1 MKQNMKVF
9 IPATLGMLTAFG
21 PFVTDFY
28 LPVLPEMTG
37 YFHTTPALASM
48 SLTAGMIGLAA
59 GQLFIGPLTDKYGRK
74 RILVGSMLL
83 FVVASLLCIFSG
95 DIFMFNAM
103 RVLQG
108 LAGAGGIVIAKSMSA
123 DMYTGRE
130 LASFM
135 ALLGAINGIAPVCAP
150 VVGGLMAGVT
160 SWTGVFAVILAVG
173 LVLMV
178 CSMFL
183 PETLQPANRI
193 RKSVI
198 KVYGNLFR
206 VFRNSRF
213 TLSVMAEMA
222 CFFMFFAY
230 IASSPFIMQ
239 QVYHLSPL
247 GYSLC
252 FGLNALM
259 IGVGAA
265 MATRFRSQ
273 GTCLRFGG
281 LGMLAGTL
289 LLAFL
294 LNTAMPLWIVMLA
307 YIYTLICFGLMQPPL
322 TAIAFDGHS
331 PRQRARQCRCCQCHL
346 RCLRL
351 CCRCPFESA
360 CRHWRH
366 NRHFRPRHGMR
377 SRCLPPVYP
386 AAEQQAARRCGMI
399 KVVY

>member
-83 FVVASLLCIFSG
+83 FVLASLLCIFSG

-160 SWTGVFAVILAVG
+160 SWTGVFVVILAVG

-322 TAIAFDGHS
+322 TAIALDSERDNAGAASAIFGASGFVAGALSS
-331 PRQRARQCRCCQCHL
+331 PLVGIGDITVTSGLVMACGAVVCLLFILPLSSKLRA
-346 RCLRL
+346 
-351 CCRCPFESA
+351 
-360 CRHWRH
+360 
-366 NRHFRPRHGMR
+366 
-377 SRCLPPVYP
+377 V
-386 AAEQQAARRCGMI
+386 AA
-399 KVVY
+399 

>member
-222 CFFMFFAY
+222 CFCMFFAY

-322 TAIAFDGHS
+322 TAIALDSERDNAGAASAIFGASGFVAGALSS
-331 PRQRARQCRCCQCHL
+331 PLVGIGDITLTSGLVMACGAVVCLLFILPLSSKLRA
-346 RCLRL
+346 
-351 CCRCPFESA
+351 
-360 CRHWRH
+360 
-366 NRHFRPRHGMR
+366 
-377 SRCLPPVYP
+377 V
-386 AAEQQAARRCGMI
+386 AA
-399 KVVY
+399 

>member
-59 GQLFIGPLTDKYGRK
+59 GQLFIGPLTDKYWRK

-173 LVLMV
+173 LVLTV

-322 TAIAFDGHS
+322 TAIALDSERDNAGAASAIFGASGFVAGALSS
-331 PRQRARQCRCCQCHL
+331 PLVGIGDITVTSGLVMACGAVVCLLFILPLSSKLRA
-346 RCLRL
+346 
-351 CCRCPFESA
+351 
-360 CRHWRH
+360 
-366 NRHFRPRHGMR
+366 
-377 SRCLPPVYP
+377 V
-386 AAEQQAARRCGMI
+386 AA
-399 KVVY
+399 

>member
-48 SLTAGMIGLAA
+48 SLTAGMIGLAF

-322 TAIAFDGHS
+322 TAIALDSERDNAGAASAIFGASGFVAGALSS
-331 PRQRARQCRCCQCHL
+331 PLVGIGDITLTSGLVMACGAVVCLLFILPLSSKLRA
-346 RCLRL
+346 
-351 CCRCPFESA
+351 
-360 CRHWRH
+360 
-366 NRHFRPRHGMR
+366 
-377 SRCLPPVYP
+377 V
-386 AAEQQAARRCGMI
+386 AA
-399 KVVY
+399 

>member
-206 VFRNSRF
+206 VFCNSRF

-322 TAIAFDGHS
+322 TAIALDSERDNAGAASAIFGASGFVAGALSS
-331 PRQRARQCRCCQCHL
+331 PLVGIGDITVTSGLIMACGAVVCLLFILPLSSKLRA
-346 RCLRL
+346 
-351 CCRCPFESA
+351 
-360 CRHWRH
+360 
-366 NRHFRPRHGMR
+366 
-377 SRCLPPVYP
+377 V
-386 AAEQQAARRCGMI
+386 AA
-399 KVVY
+399 

>member
-95 DIFMFNAM
+95 DIFMFNTM

-173 LVLMV
+173 IVLMV

-322 TAIAFDGHS
+322 TSIALDSERDNAGAASAIFGASGFVAGALSS
-331 PRQRARQCRCCQCHL
+331 PLVGIGDITVTSGLVMACGAVVCLLFILPLSSKLRA
-346 RCLRL
+346 
-351 CCRCPFESA
+351 
-360 CRHWRH
+360 
-366 NRHFRPRHGMR
+366 
-377 SRCLPPVYP
+377 V
-386 AAEQQAARRCGMI
+386 AA
-399 KVVY
+399 

>member
-48 SLTAGMIGLAA
+48 SLTAGMIGLAF

-95 DIFMFNAM
+95 DIFMFNVM

-322 TAIAFDGHS
+322 TAIALDSERDNAGAASAIFGASGFVAGALSS
-331 PRQRARQCRCCQCHL
+331 PLVGIGDITVTSGLIMACGAVVCLLFILPLSSKLRA
-346 RCLRL
+346 
-351 CCRCPFESA
+351 
-360 CRHWRH
+360 
-366 NRHFRPRHGMR
+366 
-377 SRCLPPVYP
+377 V
-386 AAEQQAARRCGMI
+386 AA
-399 KVVY
+399 

>member
-1 MKQNMKVF
+1 MKVF

-28 LPVLPEMTG
+28 FPVLPEMTG

-103 RVLQG
+103 RGLQG

-322 TAIAFDGHS
+322 TAIALDSERDNAGAASAIFGASGFVAGALSS
-331 PRQRARQCRCCQCHL
+331 PLVGIGDITVTSGLVMACGAVVCLLFILPLSSKLRA
-346 RCLRL
+346 
-351 CCRCPFESA
+351 
-360 CRHWRH
+360 
-366 NRHFRPRHGMR
+366 
-377 SRCLPPVYP
+377 V
-386 AAEQQAARRCGMI
+386 AA
-399 KVVY
+399 

>member
-103 RVLQG
+103 RGLQG

-173 LVLMV
+173 IVLMV

-265 MATRFRSQ
+265 MATRYRSQ

-322 TAIAFDGHS
+322 TAIALDSERDNAGAASAIFGASGFVAGAFAS
-331 PRQRARQCRCCQCHL
+331 PLVGIGDITVTSGLVMACGAVVCLLFILPLSSKLRA
-346 RCLRL
+346 
-351 CCRCPFESA
+351 
-360 CRHWRH
+360 
-366 NRHFRPRHGMR
+366 
-377 SRCLPPVYP
+377 V
-386 AAEQQAARRCGMI
+386 AA
-399 KVVY
+399 

>member
-74 RILVGSMLL
+74 RILVGSLLL

-130 LASFM
+130 LAGFM

-160 SWTGVFAVILAVG
+160 SWSGVFAIILAVG
-173 LVLMV
+173 IVLMV

-198 KVYGNLFR
+198 KVYGNLFH
-206 VFRNSRF
+206 VFRNYRF

-273 GTCLRFGG
+273 VTCLRFGG

-307 YIYTLICFGLMQPPL
+307 YMYTLICFGLMQPPL
-322 TAIAFDGHS
+322 TALALDSERDNAGAASAIFGASGFVAGALSS
-331 PRQRARQCRCCQCHL
+331 PLVGIGDITVTSGLVMACGAVVCLLFILPLSSKLRA
-346 RCLRL
+346 
-351 CCRCPFESA
+351 
-360 CRHWRH
+360 
-366 NRHFRPRHGMR
+366 
-377 SRCLPPVYP
+377 V
-386 AAEQQAARRCGMI
+386 AA
-399 KVVY
+399 

>member
-108 LAGAGGIVIAKSMSA
+108 QAGAGGIVIAKSMSA

-173 LVLMV
+173 IVLMV

-322 TAIAFDGHS
+322 TAIALDSERDNAGAASAIFGASGFVAGALSS
-331 PRQRARQCRCCQCHL
+331 PLVGIGDITVTSGLVMACGAVVCLLFILPLSSKLRA
-346 RCLRL
+346 
-351 CCRCPFESA
+351 
-360 CRHWRH
+360 
-366 NRHFRPRHGMR
+366 
-377 SRCLPPVYP
+377 V
-386 AAEQQAARRCGMI
+386 AA
-399 KVVY
+399 

>member
-252 FGLNALM
+252 FGLNAFM

-322 TAIAFDGHS
+322 TAIALDSERDNAGAASAIFGASGFVAGALSS
-331 PRQRARQCRCCQCHL
+331 PLVGIGDITLTSGLVMACGAVVCLLFILPLSSKLRA
-346 RCLRL
+346 
-351 CCRCPFESA
+351 
-360 CRHWRH
+360 
-366 NRHFRPRHGMR
+366 
-377 SRCLPPVYP
+377 V
-386 AAEQQAARRCGMI
+386 AA
-399 KVVY
+399 

>member
-95 DIFMFNAM
+95 DIFMFNTM

-173 LVLMV
+173 IVLMV

-273 GTCLRFGG
+273 GTCLRFGV

-322 TAIAFDGHS
+322 TAIALDSERDNAGAASAIFGASGFVAGALSS
-331 PRQRARQCRCCQCHL
+331 PLVGIGDITVTSGLVMACGAVVCLLFILPLSSKLRA
-346 RCLRL
+346 
-351 CCRCPFESA
+351 
-360 CRHWRH
+360 
-366 NRHFRPRHGMR
+366 
-377 SRCLPPVYP
+377 V
-386 AAEQQAARRCGMI
+386 AA
-399 KVVY
+399 

>member
-173 LVLMV
+173 IVLMV

-206 VFRNSRF
+206 VFRNSHF
-213 TLSVMAEMA
+213 TLSVMVEMA

-322 TAIAFDGHS
+322 TAIALDSERDNAGAASAIFGASGFVAGALSS
-331 PRQRARQCRCCQCHL
+331 PLVGIGDITVTSGVVMACGAAVCLLFILPLSSKLRA
-346 RCLRL
+346 
-351 CCRCPFESA
+351 
-360 CRHWRH
+360 
-366 NRHFRPRHGMR
+366 
-377 SRCLPPVYP
+377 V
-386 AAEQQAARRCGMI
+386 AA
-399 KVVY
+399 

>member
-173 LVLMV
+173 IVLMV

-322 TAIAFDGHS
+322 TAIALDSERDNAGAASAIFGASGFVAGALSS
-331 PRQRARQCRCCQCHL
+331 PLVGIGDITVTSGLVMACGAVVCLLFILPLSSKL
-346 RCLRL
+346 RT
-351 CCRCPFESA
+351 
-360 CRHWRH
+360 
-366 NRHFRPRHGMR
+366 
-377 SRCLPPVYP
+377 V
-386 AAEQQAARRCGMI
+386 AA
-399 KVVY
+399 

>member
-103 RVLQG
+103 RGLQG

-173 LVLMV
+173 IVLMV

-307 YIYTLICFGLMQPPL
+307 YIYTMICFGLMQPPL
-322 TAIAFDGHS
+322 TAIALDSERDNAGAASAIFGASGFVAGALSS
-331 PRQRARQCRCCQCHL
+331 PLVGIGDITVTSGLVMACGAVVCLLFILPLSSKLRA
-346 RCLRL
+346 
-351 CCRCPFESA
+351 
-360 CRHWRH
+360 
-366 NRHFRPRHGMR
+366 
-377 SRCLPPVYP
+377 V
-386 AAEQQAARRCGMI
+386 AA
-399 KVVY
+399 

>member
-108 LAGAGGIVIAKSMSA
+108 LAGAGGIVIVKSMSA

-294 LNTAMPLWIVMLA
+294 LNTAMSLWIVMLA

-322 TAIAFDGHS
+322 TAIALDSERDNAGAASAIFGASGFVAGALSS
-331 PRQRARQCRCCQCHL
+331 PLVGIGDITVTSGLVMACGAVVCLLFILPLSSKLRA
-346 RCLRL
+346 
-351 CCRCPFESA
+351 
-360 CRHWRH
+360 
-366 NRHFRPRHGMR
+366 
-377 SRCLPPVYP
+377 V
-386 AAEQQAARRCGMI
+386 AA
-399 KVVY
+399 

>member
-48 SLTAGMIGLAA
+48 SLTAGMIGFAA

-173 LVLMV
+173 IVLMV

-322 TAIAFDGHS
+322 TAIALDSERDNAGAASAIFGASGFVAGALSS
-331 PRQRARQCRCCQCHL
+331 PLVGIGDITVTSGLVMACGAVVCLLFILPLSSKLRA
-346 RCLRL
+346 
-351 CCRCPFESA
+351 
-360 CRHWRH
+360 
-366 NRHFRPRHGMR
+366 
-377 SRCLPPVYP
+377 V
-386 AAEQQAARRCGMI
+386 AA
-399 KVVY
+399 

>member
-173 LVLMV
+173 IVLMV

-239 QVYHLSPL
+239 QVYNLSPL

-322 TAIAFDGHS
+322 TAIALDSERDNAGAASAIFGASGFVAGAFAS
-331 PRQRARQCRCCQCHL
+331 PLVGIGDITVTSGLVMACGAVVCLLFILPLSSKLRA
-346 RCLRL
+346 
-351 CCRCPFESA
+351 
-360 CRHWRH
+360 
-366 NRHFRPRHGMR
+366 
-377 SRCLPPVYP
+377 V
-386 AAEQQAARRCGMI
+386 AA
-399 KVVY
+399 

>member
-103 RVLQG
+103 RGLQG

-173 LVLMV
+173 IVLMV

-273 GTCLRFGG
+273 GTCLRLGG

-322 TAIAFDGHS
+322 TAIALDSERDNAGAASAIFGASGFVAGALSS
-331 PRQRARQCRCCQCHL
+331 PLVGIGDITVTSGLVMACGAVVCLLFILPLSSKLRA
-346 RCLRL
+346 
-351 CCRCPFESA
+351 
-360 CRHWRH
+360 
-366 NRHFRPRHGMR
+366 
-377 SRCLPPVYP
+377 V
-386 AAEQQAARRCGMI
+386 AA
-399 KVVY
+399 

>member
-193 RKSVI
+193 RKSMI

-322 TAIAFDGHS
+322 AAIALDSERDNAGAASAIFGASGFVAGALSS
-331 PRQRARQCRCCQCHL
+331 PLVGIGDITVTSGLIMACGAVVCLLFILPLSSKLRA
-346 RCLRL
+346 
-351 CCRCPFESA
+351 
-360 CRHWRH
+360 
-366 NRHFRPRHGMR
+366 
-377 SRCLPPVYP
+377 V
-386 AAEQQAARRCGMI
+386 AA
-399 KVVY
+399 

>member
-173 LVLMV
+173 IVLMV

-294 LNTAMPLWIVMLA
+294 FNTAMPLWIVMLA

-322 TAIAFDGHS
+322 TAIALDSERDNAGAASAIFGASGFVAGALSS
-331 PRQRARQCRCCQCHL
+331 PLVGIGDITLTSGLVMACGAVVCLLFILPLSSKLRA
-346 RCLRL
+346 
-351 CCRCPFESA
+351 
-360 CRHWRH
+360 
-366 NRHFRPRHGMR
+366 
-377 SRCLPPVYP
+377 V
-386 AAEQQAARRCGMI
+386 AA
-399 KVVY
+399 

>member
-1 MKQNMKVF
+1 MKVF

-130 LASFM
+130 LASFI

-173 LVLMV
+173 IVLMV

-183 PETLQPANRI
+183 PETPQPANRI

-265 MATRFRSQ
+265 MVTRFRSQ

-322 TAIAFDGHS
+322 TAIALDSERDNAGAASAIFGASGFVAGALSS
-331 PRQRARQCRCCQCHL
+331 PLVGIGDITVTSGLIMACGAVVCLLFILPLSSKLRA
-346 RCLRL
+346 
-351 CCRCPFESA
+351 
-360 CRHWRH
+360 
-366 NRHFRPRHGMR
+366 
-377 SRCLPPVYP
+377 V
-386 AAEQQAARRCGMI
+386 AA
-399 KVVY
+399 

>member
-173 LVLMV
+173 IVLMV

-239 QVYHLSPL
+239 QVYHLWPL

-322 TAIAFDGHS
+322 TAIALDSERDNAGAASAIFGASGFVAGALSS
-331 PRQRARQCRCCQCHL
+331 PLVGIGDITVTSGLVMACGAVVCLLFILPLSSKLRA
-346 RCLRL
+346 
-351 CCRCPFESA
+351 
-360 CRHWRH
+360 
-366 NRHFRPRHGMR
+366 
-377 SRCLPPVYP
+377 V
-386 AAEQQAARRCGMI
+386 AA
-399 KVVY
+399 

>member
-213 TLSVMAEMA
+213 TLSVMAEMS

-322 TAIAFDGHS
+322 TAIALDSERDNAGAASAIFGASGFVAGALSS
-331 PRQRARQCRCCQCHL
+331 PLVGIGDITVTSGLIMACGAVVCLLFILPLSSKLRA
-346 RCLRL
+346 
-351 CCRCPFESA
+351 
-360 CRHWRH
+360 
-366 NRHFRPRHGMR
+366 
-377 SRCLPPVYP
+377 V
-386 AAEQQAARRCGMI
+386 AA
-399 KVVY
+399 

>member
-173 LVLMV
+173 IVLMV

-206 VFRNSRF
+206 VFCNSHF

-322 TAIAFDGHS
+322 TAIALDSERDNAGAASAIFGASGFVAGALSS
-331 PRQRARQCRCCQCHL
+331 PLVGIGDITVTSGLVMACGAVVCLLFILPLSSKLRA
-346 RCLRL
+346 
-351 CCRCPFESA
+351 
-360 CRHWRH
+360 
-366 NRHFRPRHGMR
+366 
-377 SRCLPPVYP
+377 V
-386 AAEQQAARRCGMI
+386 AA
-399 KVVY
+399 

>member
-48 SLTAGMIGLAA
+48 SLTAGMIGLAF

-322 TAIAFDGHS
+322 TAIALDSERDNAGAASAIFGASGFVAGALSS
-331 PRQRARQCRCCQCHL
+331 PLVGIGDIIVTSGLVMACGAVVCLLFILPLSSKLRA
-346 RCLRL
+346 
-351 CCRCPFESA
+351 
-360 CRHWRH
+360 
-366 NRHFRPRHGMR
+366 
-377 SRCLPPVYP
+377 V
-386 AAEQQAARRCGMI
+386 AA
-399 KVVY
+399 

>member
-21 PFVTDFY
+21 PFATDFY

-130 LASFM
+130 LANFM

-322 TAIAFDGHS
+322 TAIALDSERDNAGAASAIFGASGFVAGALSS
-331 PRQRARQCRCCQCHL
+331 PLVGIGDITVTSGLVMACGAVVCLLFILPLSSKLRA
-346 RCLRL
+346 
-351 CCRCPFESA
+351 
-360 CRHWRH
+360 
-366 NRHFRPRHGMR
+366 
-377 SRCLPPVYP
+377 V
-386 AAEQQAARRCGMI
+386 AA
-399 KVVY
+399 

>member
-103 RVLQG
+103 RVQQG

-173 LVLMV
+173 IVLMV

-322 TAIAFDGHS
+322 TAIALDSERDNAGAASAIFGASGFVAGALSS
-331 PRQRARQCRCCQCHL
+331 PLVGIGDITVTSGLVMACGAVVCLLFILPLSSKLRA
-346 RCLRL
+346 
-351 CCRCPFESA
+351 
-360 CRHWRH
+360 
-366 NRHFRPRHGMR
+366 
-377 SRCLPPVYP
+377 V
-386 AAEQQAARRCGMI
+386 AA
-399 KVVY
+399 

>member
-103 RVLQG
+103 RGLQG

-322 TAIAFDGHS
+322 TAIALDSERDNAGAASAIFGASGFVAGALSS
-331 PRQRARQCRCCQCHL
+331 PLVGIGDITVTSGLVMVCGAVVCLLFILPLSSKLRA
-346 RCLRL
+346 
-351 CCRCPFESA
+351 
-360 CRHWRH
+360 
-366 NRHFRPRHGMR
+366 
-377 SRCLPPVYP
+377 V
-386 AAEQQAARRCGMI
+386 AA
-399 KVVY
+399 

>member
-74 RILVGSMLL
+74 RILVFAILL

-173 LVLMV
+173 IVLMV

-322 TAIAFDGHS
+322 TAIALDSERDNAGAASAIFGASGFVAGALSS
-331 PRQRARQCRCCQCHL
+331 PLVGIGDITVTSGLVMACGAVVCLLFILPLSSKLRA
-346 RCLRL
+346 
-351 CCRCPFESA
+351 
-360 CRHWRH
+360 
-366 NRHFRPRHGMR
+366 
-377 SRCLPPVYP
+377 V
-386 AAEQQAARRCGMI
+386 AA
-399 KVVY
+399 

>member
-322 TAIAFDGHS
+322 TAIALDSERDNAGAASAIFGASGFVAGALSS
-331 PRQRARQCRCCQCHL
+331 PLVGISDITVTSGLIMACGAVVCLLFILPLSSKLRA
-346 RCLRL
+346 
-351 CCRCPFESA
+351 
-360 CRHWRH
+360 
-366 NRHFRPRHGMR
+366 
-377 SRCLPPVYP
+377 V
-386 AAEQQAARRCGMI
+386 AA
-399 KVVY
+399 

>member
-83 FVVASLLCIFSG
+83 FVLASLLCIFSG

-307 YIYTLICFGLMQPPL
+307 YVYTLICFGLMQPPL
-322 TAIAFDGHS
+322 TAIALDSERDNAGAASAIFGASGFVAGALSS
-331 PRQRARQCRCCQCHL
+331 PLVGIGDITVTSGLVMACGAVVCLLFILPLSSKLRA
-346 RCLRL
+346 
-351 CCRCPFESA
+351 
-360 CRHWRH
+360 
-366 NRHFRPRHGMR
+366 
-377 SRCLPPVYP
+377 V
-386 AAEQQAARRCGMI
+386 AA
-399 KVVY
+399 

>member
-108 LAGAGGIVIAKSMSA
+108 LAGAGGIDLHA
-123 DMYTGRE
+123 DMLR
-130 LASFM
+130 AD
-135 ALLGAINGIAPVCAP
+135 
-150 VVGGLMAGVT
+150 
-160 SWTGVFAVILAVG
+160 
-173 LVLMV
+173 
-178 CSMFL
+178 
-183 PETLQPANRI
+183 
-193 RKSVI
+193 
-198 KVYGNLFR
+198 
-206 VFRNSRF
+206 
-213 TLSVMAEMA
+213 
-222 CFFMFFAY
+222 
-230 IASSPFIMQ
+230 
-239 QVYHLSPL
+239 
-247 GYSLC
+247 
-252 FGLNALM
+252 
-259 IGVGAA
+259 AA
-265 MATRFRSQ
+265 
-273 GTCLRFGG
+273 
-281 LGMLAGTL
+281 
-289 LLAFL
+289 
-294 LNTAMPLWIVMLA
+294 
-307 YIYTLICFGLMQPPL
+307 
-322 TAIAFDGHS
+322 AFDGHS

-386 AAEQQAARRCGMI
+386 AVEQQAARRCGMI

>member
-108 LAGAGGIVIAKSMSA
+108 LAGAGGIVIAKIMSA

-173 LVLMV
+173 IVLMV

-322 TAIAFDGHS
+322 TAIALDSERDNAGAASAIFGASGFVAGALSS
-331 PRQRARQCRCCQCHL
+331 PLVGIGDITVTSGLVMACGAVVCLLFILPLSSKLRA
-346 RCLRL
+346 
-351 CCRCPFESA
+351 
-360 CRHWRH
+360 
-366 NRHFRPRHGMR
+366 
-377 SRCLPPVYP
+377 V
-386 AAEQQAARRCGMI
+386 AA
-399 KVVY
+399 